1 MDTADYEQ
9 SWLKRS
15 VECHAFHVPLF
26 LNWIKYP
33 LGHIWNTV
41 WTPHYNEEVQRGATG
56 LIPGQQS
63 ISREKRWKEVAW
75 SYSFI
80 TMSMCDDFMICNY
93 NKCRTKLSGY
103 AWVTACSHIFCD
115 QHGSGEFSQSPAVC
129 PACNNTLTGK
139 LDIVR
144 VELNPSDEYKAVVLA
159 GLRPEIILDISSR
172 AITFWTYQIHQERLY
187 QEYVQSKAE
196 GKLKQMEKFYTQ
208 HMQSK
213 DAELASVKGEL
224 SSIKKVLEEYKR
236 KYSEVSEKLMERNRQ
251 YQKLQGLYDN
261 MRLRN
266 MVVNNQEAENCLS
279 SHLFTFN
286 PVLKSWNQITSPD
299 STSSPLSDR
308 VEDLELD
315 ESVATSQCQGML

>member
-1 MDTADYEQ
+1 
-9 SWLKRS
+9 
-15 VECHAFHVPLF
+15 
-26 LNWIKYP
+26 
-33 LGHIWNTV
+33 
-41 WTPHYNEEVQRGATG
+41 
-56 LIPGQQS
+56 
-63 ISREKRWKEVAW
+63 
-75 SYSFI
+75 
-80 TMSMCDDFMICNY
+80 MSMCDDFMICNY

-286 PVLKSWNQITSPD
+286 PGIMEATV
-299 STSSPLSDR
+299 PLEPS
-308 VEDLELD
+308 
-315 ESVATSQCQGML
+315 MLLNCFVSFPRLMA